1 MPNKEQEYKE
11 HIKELAVIFLYTV
24 LFDAYPF
31 IITFRAWSAV

>member
-24 LFDAYPF
+24 LFDGSF
-31 IITFRAWSAV
+31 HS